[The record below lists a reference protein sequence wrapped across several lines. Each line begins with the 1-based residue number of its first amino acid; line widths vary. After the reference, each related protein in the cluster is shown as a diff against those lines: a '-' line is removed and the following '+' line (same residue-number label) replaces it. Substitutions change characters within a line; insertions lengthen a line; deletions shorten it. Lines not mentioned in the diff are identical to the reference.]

1 MKVKTTKDNVL
12 TLNKKGTIL
21 EVTETEAKRLQELGV
36 VEVVEEKKPAPK
48 STPKATNKKKTT
60 KEGE

>member
-1 MKVKTTKDNVL
+1 MKFGD
-12 TLNKKGTIL
+12 KKGTIY
-21 EVTETEAKRLQELGV
+21 EVKDDHGAFLVKKGSAE
-36 VEVVEEKKPAPK
+36 EVKPAPK